1 MVRLLCWP
9 HIKLQWQNTSRDAVN
24 GTIRAEQPTEEECA
38 ESLIFI
44 QMTSYFSSSL
54 PYVLSPVC

>member
-9 HIKLQWQNTSRDAVN
+9 HIKVQWQNSSRDAGN
-24 GTIRAEQPTEEECA
+24 GSIWAEQPTKEESA

-44 QMTSYFSSSL
+44 QVASYFSSSF
-54 PYVLSPVC
+54 PCFLSSVC